1 MAWPNASAPGIAP
14 TYYVDG
20 IGFNGTPL
28 LLSTSNSAVPTRVTL
43 TGSNDTATVDH
54 DPSRPRASRD
64 LRRLRRRQYGSSAS
78 SIPEEF

>member
-28 LLSTSNSAVPTRVTL
+28 LLSTSNSAVVE
-43 TGSNDTATVDH
+43 GAN
-54 DPSRPRASRD
+54 SRYAN
-64 LRRLRRRQYGSSAS
+64 G
-78 SIPEEF
+78 IE